1 MKQILTIA
9 LVLSLIGLFI
19 QVHST
24 FKAQSELTD
33 AKLKYQALHEYS
45 DSLYTELYPA
55 QNELNRYIE
64 ALHIFMKRN
73 PKAADQYATII
84 SDETE

>member
-19 QVHST
+19 QVHLT
-24 FKAQSELTD
+24 TKAQSELID

-45 DSLYTELYPA
+45 DSLYSELYPA
-55 QNELNRYIE
+55 QIELDRHIE

-73 PKAADQYATII
+73 PKAANEYADII
-84 SDETE
+84 SEETE